1 MRPRFAFARVL
12 FAAFFLATT
21 TPALVSAKPEGTLVI
36 ALATLGGE
44 VLIPFMGTSSNKPHW
59 DLLYDYL
66 IDVSADG
73 KMIPALA
80 SKWTVSKDRKVW
92 AFDLRKGVKFHNGD
106 ELTAEDVK
114 FSIELAM
121 RDDSRLSRAFE
132 LRQVLDRIEVQNPYR
147 LVVHTKSPYS
157 VDDSLSERYGIGIVP
172 KAYIEKVGLKHAA
185 ENPVGSGPAKF
196 MERRLGEYIKLEA
209 LDQHWRTTPHFRT
222 FILKQVAEHTTRVAM
237 LRTGEADIIDL
248 PSFMVDGVKKAGFDV
263 RISPLALSTWLTL
276 GGQYLPG
283 NPVYNVKTPWLKK
296 EVRQA
301 LNLAVN
307 RDEIAKYIFKGT
319 AKPAAL
325 PYLMPGALGW
335 DDRWKPYPYE
345 PERAKKMLSDSGYS
359 NGFDI
364 TIRTFSMSGLPEM
377 PQIAEAVAT
386 YWAKIGV
393 KAKLVPMEY
402 VTHRPDYQNSRLA
415 PLAFPFRYSFEFN
428 LTRQMTK
435 AFYSKAKGTHAE
447 FVGLEPLASQLVN
460 EVNLDKQA
468 ELIHRMGQIIYDEYL
483 TVPIAYTSIIYGVS
497 KKVGDWPMI
506 TGMNEAHHLEFITRR
521 ER

>member
-1 MRPRFAFARVL
+1 MRRGLAFIRILLVTI
-12 FAAFFLATT
+12 FFVTT
-21 TPALVSAKPEGTLVI
+21 TPAVVSAKPEGTLVI

-44 VLIPFMGTSSNKPHW
+44 LLIPFMGTSSNKPHW

-73 KMIPALA
+73 KMVPALA
-80 SKWTVSKDRKVW
+80 TKWTVSKDQKTW
-92 AFDLRKGVKFHNGD
+92 AFDLRKGVRFHNGD
-106 ELTAEDVK
+106 EVTAEDVK
-114 FSIELAM
+114 YSIELAM

-132 LRQVLDRIEVQNPYR
+132 LRQLLDRIEVPNPYR
-147 LVVHTKSPYS
+147 LIVHTKTPYS

-185 ENPVGSGPAKF
+185 EHPIGSGPAKF
-196 MERRLGEYIKLEA
+196 VERRLGEYIKLEA
-209 LDQHWRTTPHFRT
+209 LDQHWRVVPHFRT

-237 LRTGEADIIDL
+237 LRTGEADVIDL
-248 PSFMVDGVKKAGFDV
+248 PSFMLDGVKKAGFEV
-263 RISPLALSTWLTL
+263 KITPLSLSTWITL
-276 GGQYLPG
+276 GGQYVPS
-283 NPVYNVKTPWLKK
+283 NPVHNPKTPWLKK

-307 RDEIAKYIFKGT
+307 RDEIVKYIFKGT
-319 AKPAAL
+319 ARPAAL

-335 DDRWKPYPYE
+335 DDSWKPYPYD
-345 PERAKKMLSDSGYS
+345 PERAKKLLAESGYP
-359 NGFDI
+359 NGFEM

-393 KAKLVPMEY
+393 KTKLIPMEY
-402 VTHRPDYQNSRLA
+402 VTHRSDYQNSKLP
-415 PLAFPFRYSFEFN
+415 PLAFPFRYSFELN

-447 FVGLEPLASQLVN
+447 APG
-460 EVNLDKQA
+460 LDKLAAELLNETDPDKEA
-468 ELIHRMGQIIYDEYL
+468 ELIRKMGQFLYDEYM

-497 KKVGDWPMI
+497 KKVGDWPLV

-521 ER
+521 EK